1 LSTVAALKHSK
12 IRKRAQIDDIDI
24 VKIIEQLDRLL
35 STSTLDFTLRNA
47 CLAKRRSEHSN
58 KRAPSYTDVASMK
71 LKQDVESSWK
81 CPFVSVSEEKAKH
94 NKYSAM

>member
-1 LSTVAALKHSK
+1 LLSTVAALKHSK

-35 STSTLDFTLRNA
+35 SSSTLDFTLQKA
-47 CLAKRRSEHSN
+47 CLAKRRSEHPY

-71 LKQDVESSWK
+71 LKQDVESS
-81 CPFVSVSEEKAKH
+81 
-94 NKYSAM
+94 